1 MVVVSAAT
9 DVMEATADAN
19 AAADTPENPAIAA
32 AGGARLA
39 VFDEN
44 GDRYSA
50 RRALW
55 SLENRKKY
63 NHEHYF
69 GNFWCAMKLQSLDD
83 SFYLITICLEKTVL
97 LQSR

>member
-9 DVMEATADAN
+9 DVMKAAADAN

-44 GDRYSA
+44 GDRYTA
-50 RRALW
+50 RRAL
-55 SLENRKKY
+55 
-63 NHEHYF
+63 
-69 GNFWCAMKLQSLDD
+69 
-83 SFYLITICLEKTVL
+83 
-97 LQSR
+97 

>member
-9 DVMEATADAN
+9 DVMEAAAADADN

-44 GDRYSA
+44 GDRYTA
-50 RRALW
+50 RRVLW
-55 SLENRKKY
+55 SLENRKN
-63 NHEHYF
+63 NHE
-69 GNFWCAMKLQSLDD
+69 N
-83 SFYLITICLEKTVL
+83 
-97 LQSR
+97 

>member
-9 DVMEATADAN
+9 DVMEAAGADAN

-32 AGGARLA
+32 ASGARLA

-44 GDRYSA
+44 GDRYTA

-63 NHEHYF
+63 NHEQYLR
-69 GNFWCAMKLQSLDD
+69 NFKA
-83 SFYLITICLEKTVL
+83 
-97 LQSR
+97 